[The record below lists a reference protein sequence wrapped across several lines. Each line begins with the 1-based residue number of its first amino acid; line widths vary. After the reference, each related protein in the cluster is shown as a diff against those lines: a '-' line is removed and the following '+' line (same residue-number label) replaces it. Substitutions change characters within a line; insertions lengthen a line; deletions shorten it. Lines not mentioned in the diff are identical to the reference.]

1 MKDVVMIQI
10 VIVDD
15 EPLVVI
21 TMRTLIE
28 KLGSDYRINNC
39 CSNGK
44 EALDYITAHPE
55 VDLVITDVD
64 MPVLDGIGLAESLNR
79 QGSSCS
85 LLFLSAY
92 SNFSYVRSA
101 FNFGAAD
108 YILKTE
114 LDSRKL
120 KAAFDKIADK
130 RKKEISGAS
139 DTGYDGI
146 EEKRVSFF
154 HSLLESIAPVSEEK
168 LQEMYETCN
177 FKMQFPFYFMIL
189 RPGDVTDVMQRYG
202 SSLPDFNKNICSLL
216 RQCVMPYNGDVTGID
231 YNLYFCMAQH
241 AEDLEN
247 VYDHFYD
254 SAWTYF
260 ETGFEKRI
268 SRRIESFDIFMK
280 QYKSVVEN
288 FLLCSRPVVR
298 AKRYIQEHYQDKEL
312 DMQTVANYAGV
323 SKNHLSSLFSKET
336 GETIIEFLSR
346 TKIQAAKKMLMET
359 DCRTFEV
366 ADRTGFS
373 NVEVFCRVFKKIT
386 GTNPGK
392 IRQ

>member
-1 MKDVVMIQI
+1 MIRI

-28 KLGSDYRINNC
+28 KLGSEYFISSC

-44 EALDYITAHPE
+44 EALDYVTAHPE

-64 MPVLDGIGLAESLNR
+64 MPVMDGISLAESLGK
-79 QGSSCS
+79 QGSRCS

-92 SNFSYVRSA
+92 SNFNYVRNA
-101 FNFGAAD
+101 FHFGAAD

-114 LDSRKL
+114 LDGRKL
-120 KAAFDKIADK
+120 KASFDKINDK
-130 RKKEISGAS
+130 RKKEGSSVS
-139 DTGYDGI
+139 DICYDGI
-146 EEKRVSFF
+146 DEKRISFF
-154 HSLLESIAPVSEEK
+154 HSIQESDNSVSAEK
-168 LQEMYETCN
+168 LSEMYAACN
-177 FKMQFPFYFMIL
+177 FKIFYPFYIMIL
-189 RPGDVTDVMQRYG
+189 RPGDVSDVIQRYG
-202 SSLPDFNKNICSLL
+202 SSLPDFVKNICSLL
-216 RQCVMPYNGDVTGID
+216 RQFVMPYNGEICGID
-231 YNLYFCMAQH
+231 YNLYCCIADH
-241 AEDLEN
+241 IEDLEN

-268 SRRIESFDIFMK
+268 SGSINSFDMLVK

-288 FLLCSRPVVR
+288 FLLCSRSVVR
-298 AKRYIQEHYQDKEL
+298 AKRYIQEHYEDKEL

-323 SKNHLSSLFSKET
+323 SKNHLSNLFSKET

-346 TKIQAAKKMLMET
+346 TRILAAKKMLMET

-373 NVEVFCRVFKKIT
+373 NVEVFCRLFKKIT
-386 GTNPGK
+386 GINPGK

>member
-1 MKDVVMIQI
+1 MIRI

-21 TMRTLIE
+21 TLRTLIE
-28 KLGSDYRINNC
+28 KLGGGYCISTC

-44 EALDYITAHPE
+44 EALDYVTAHPE

-64 MPVLDGIGLAESLNR
+64 MPVMDGISLAESLGG
-79 QGSSCS
+79 QGSACS
-85 LLFLSAY
+85 VLFLSAY
-92 SNFSYVRSA
+92 SNFNYVRDA
-101 FNFGAAD
+101 FHFGAAD

-114 LDSRKL
+114 LDGKKL

-130 RKKEISGAS
+130 RKKEGGNAADAVS
-139 DTGYDGI
+139 DGI

-154 HSLLESIAPVSEEK
+154 HGMLESESSVLSEK
-168 LQEMYETCN
+168 LSEMYAACN
-177 FKMQFPFYFMIL
+177 FGIRYPFYIMIL
-189 RPGDVTDVMQRYG
+189 RPGDVSDVMQRYG
-202 SSLPDFNKNICSLL
+202 SSLSDFTRNICSLL
-216 RQCVMPYNGDVTGID
+216 RQFAAPFSGDVSGID
-231 YNLYFCMAQH
+231 YNLYCCIANN

-247 VYDHFYD
+247 IYAHFYD

-260 ETGFEKRI
+260 ETGFERKI
-268 SRRIESFDIFMK
+268 SGCISSFDELVK
-280 QYKSVVEN
+280 QYESVVEN

-298 AKRYIQEHYQDKEL
+298 AKRYIQEHYGDKEL
-312 DMQTVANYAGV
+312 DLQAVANYAGI

-346 TKIQAAKKMLMET
+346 TRIQAAKKMLMET
-359 DCRTFEV
+359 DCRTFEA

>member
-1 MKDVVMIQI
+1 
-10 VIVDD
+10 
-15 EPLVVI
+15 
-21 TMRTLIE
+21 MRTLIE
-28 KLGSDYRINNC
+28 KLGSEYFIGSC

-44 EALDYITAHPE
+44 EALDYVTAHPE

-64 MPVLDGIGLAESLNR
+64 MPVMDGISLAESLVR
-79 QGSSCS
+79 QGSRCS
-85 LLFLSAY
+85 VLFLSAY
-92 SNFSYVRSA
+92 SNFNYVRNA
-101 FNFGAAD
+101 FHFGAAD

-120 KAAFDKIADK
+120 KTAFDKIADK
-130 RKKEISGAS
+130 RKKEGSGVS
-139 DTGYDGI
+139 DAGYDGI
-146 EEKRVSFF
+146 EEKRVSLF
-154 HSLLESIAPVSEEK
+154 HSMLETAASVPEEK
-168 LQEMYETCN
+168 LSEMYAECK
-177 FKMQFPFYFMIL
+177 FRIPYPFYIMIL

-202 SSLPDFNKNICSLL
+202 ASLPDFSKNICSLL
-216 RQCVMPYNGDVTGID
+216 RQFVMPYNGDVAGID
-231 YNLYFCMAQH
+231 YNLYCCIAERS
-241 AEDLEN
+241 EDLEN

-268 SRRIESFDIFMK
+268 SGRIESFDIFVR
-280 QYKSVVEN
+280 QYRSVVEN

-298 AKRYIQEHYQDKEL
+298 AKRYIQENYQDKEL

-346 TKIQAAKKMLMET
+346 TRILAAKKMLMET

-373 NVEVFCRVFKKIT
+373 NVEVFCRVFKKVT